1 MSMQARDSRFTKR
14 SIPVLAVLCVMV
26 AAVPFAGSSIGRAFL
41 ASTLGASR
49 PEAQP
54 VAWREVA
61 GRTVIE
67 AADRGNNWIRFDD
80 GVEIEPAA
88 NAKPTGRPLGI
99 VRADFDNDGMPDLAV
114 SSADGTTGAI
124 RIFRGNLGAVFPYA
138 PEAREAVAAGTPVGA
153 PFLLPALD
161 VATPVSPE
169 HMIAG
174 DFDGDGNADLA
185 VAKSGDDTVY
195 VLPGIGHAQ
204 FGAARSIALA
214 GTVTALAA
222 GDVNRPDGRPEI
234 LVGVANGRSA
244 QILVVSGVTAAGA
257 AAPLSIDIPGNARDI
272 AVGDVTGTRFADVI
286 AATTAGVV
294 LVPGLD
300 SARETPVLQVEIAS
314 ARSDVRSIAL
324 GDFGG
329 GYRLDVAILGD
340 NGSIDL
346 LVGPDPLDTM
356 AKASEK
362 PAIVE
367 EFASTSGGA
376 VRIVAANVSSRTGM
390 DLVALDG
397 AGNSLAIL
405 EGGRVAQAGDAAPVA
420 LNVAGSPVAALA
432 MRLNPDATDDLVV
445 VSSES
450 ATPVVMTS
458 SRLRAPFVVTNTN
471 DAGAGSLRDAIA
483 QANTLGGADSI
494 SFSIAGA
501 GPHTISLMSAL
512 GQISEQ
518 VDIDGTTEPDFA
530 GTPIVV
536 LNGSGAGGAIG
547 LDVVSAS
554 SVKVRGLVI
563 QNFSGAGI
571 SVNSGTGPVIEG
583 CYIGTNLAGTIAA
596 PNLGGGVVLTSTN
609 AGTIGGTTAAARN
622 VISGNG
628 AQGVQLQSFA
638 NGALIQ
644 GNYIGVTAG
653 GNTAL
658 GNALNGVEIN
668 DGISNLVGDGTAGA
682 TNVIS
687 SNTAGG
693 GLSNGVY
700 LHGGMSNM
708 NQVSGNIIGL
718 ASNGTTVLGN
728 GANGVLNDCP
738 NTLIGGPTPLARNII
753 SGNLESGIRVE
764 SQSFSCFIA
773 GNYIGLDVNGTLD
786 RGNGNEGV
794 WLAGGFNNSLGGPMP
809 GEGNVISGNQF
820 SGAKVSGGNG
830 QVVGANLI
838 GLNAS
843 GMGAI
848 PNSLDGVRVSGG
860 AGIHVIL
867 NTIAGNTGNGIGVDG
882 GSELEFGEN
891 DIAQN
896 GGLGIDLGLD
906 GVTPN
911 DLGDGDMGAG
921 DLQNFPVIT
930 SAVTDMGVTT
940 VMGTL
945 NSGATS
951 DYLILFYI
959 SPSCDGSGFGEGKVF
974 AGNVTVTTDN
984 AGDAP
989 FSVNLDIPAMSGESV
1004 TATASLL
1011 GLPKRSG
1018 KARDTQL
1025 PTSVPIT
1032 TSEFSQCFTATTLDA
1047 DVSISLA
1054 DAPDPVAAGSN
1065 ITYTLTVNNAGPL
1078 TADNTLVSIDTPPNT
1093 TFQSASAPI
1102 GWSVM
1107 SPAVDGTGTV
1117 TFSNP
1122 MLMPGGPQMLTV
1134 VVKVLSFTSG
1144 GTVIPATSTISSDLN
1159 DPSPSNNSAMTTT
1172 TVQQLADLTVNKF
1185 ANVSSAMPGT
1195 DIIYTVEVSGNGPDD
1210 SQNVTLTDVIPTNTT
1225 FQSIVSP
1232 GGWTVM
1238 TPPVNGTGTI
1248 TATRPT
1254 VGFKTFHQFTITV
1267 RVNNGVSGGVTIT
1280 NTATVSSSTPDPDNT
1295 DNSASVDVTVDAPPA
1310 QADLS
1315 VTRVASP
1322 DPAIRGENLTYTVT
1336 VSNNGP
1342 DTSSILAL
1350 TETLP
1355 ADVTLVSFNVP
1366 AGWTVQGQGGG
1377 GKKAESPR
1385 GSPLVATANSMAPN
1399 TAAIF
1404 TVVVS
1409 VSLLTPDG
1417 TFLEGQSQIS
1427 SEGTP
1432 DPNQS
1437 NNLASTSTEVGPP
1450 PQTDLELDK
1459 TATPSTV
1466 APGSSITYN
1475 LVATNIGT
1483 ENATDLTISDAT
1495 PAGTTFVSASPSSGG
1510 SLTVPSANGTGS
1522 IACVWPGVTAPGESR
1537 TLTVILNVSASA
1549 ENGST
1554 IVNTASTA
1562 SLAFE
1567 SDFSNNSDSASV
1579 AVSTDEN
1586 LPMADVEI
1594 STSSIPEMID
1604 TGEQL
1609 VYTILVTNNGPDT
1622 AENVLLRTSSPL
1634 GTRFVSLTTT
1644 QGTVTAPPAGGV
1656 GVAEVAIGDI
1666 ESGNTVTVV
1675 MTVNVIGEGGDTV
1688 SIDVVIESD
1697 TNDPVGGNNSISG
1710 STDVVAGNDV
1720 LLTWDPPLPT
1730 VGDERNPPLHLQ
1742 SQTVTKS
1749 ALAAAASK
1757 VAGPRNTLV
1766 GYNIYRS
1773 NTPNTTPIPS
1783 NFFTSVGPGTTTVVA
1798 PTAPGGSFFVVT
1810 AQYPNGE
1817 SGETNA
1823 ASGGIPEPD
1832 IDSFQIKGRKVIV
1845 NGTGFT
1851 DNVTVFIDG
1860 IPFTKTAKVKKEN
1873 TRVQQKGR
1881 LLTGQ
1886 SVSDYLN
1893 QQGGVLLVSVL
1904 NSDTGIG
1911 TFLYRR

>member
-61 GRTVIE
+61 GRTLIE

-88 NAKPTGRPLGI
+88 SSKPTGRPLGL

-114 SSADGTTGAI
+114 SSVDGTTGAI
-124 RIFRGNLGAVFPYA
+124 RIFRGNLGAVFPNA

-222 GDVNRPDGRPEI
+222 GDVNRPDGRPEL

-244 QILVVSGVTAAGA
+244 QILVLSGVTAAGA

-324 GDFGG
+324 GDFSG
-329 GYRLDVAILGD
+329 GYRLDVAILGN

-397 AGNSLAIL
+397 AGNSLAIF
-405 EGGRVAQAGDAAPVA
+405 EGGRVAQAGDAGPVA

-432 MRLNPDATDDLVV
+432 MRLTPDAIDDLVV
-445 VSSES
+445 VTSES
-450 ATPVVMTS
+450 ATPVVLQS
-458 SRLRAPFVVTNTN
+458 ARLRAPFTVTNTN
-471 DAGAGSLRDAIA
+471 DSGAGSLRDAID
-483 QANTLGGADSI
+483 QANMLSGADSI
-494 SFSIAGA
+494 SFNIAGP
-501 GPHTISLMSAL
+501 GPHTIFLLSVLPV
-512 GQISEQ
+512 ISETL
-518 VDIDGTTEPDFA
+518 DIDGTTEPDFA
-530 GTPIVV
+530 GTPVVV
-536 LNGSGAGGAIG
+536 LNGTGAGTAHGIDTLG
-547 LDVVSAS
+547 TTN
-554 SVKVRGLVI
+554 VKIRGLVI
-563 QNFSGAGI
+563 RNFSAGAGI
-571 SVNSGTGPVIEG
+571 LINASSTAVIEG
-583 CYIGTNLAGTIAA
+583 CYIGTTVTGTVAA
-596 PNLGGGVVLTSTN
+596 ANLGGVSVSGGSAT
-609 AGTIGGTTAAARN
+609 TIGGTVAGARN
-622 VISGNG
+622 VLSGNMN
-628 AQGVQLQSFA
+628 QGIAVVSSS
-638 NGALIQ
+638 GTLIQ
-644 GNYIGVTAG
+644 GNYIGITSG
-653 GNTAL
+653 GNAPL
-658 GNALNGVEIN
+658 GNGLNGVELVDAN
-668 DGISNLVGDGTAGA
+668 GAQVGDGTAGA

-764 SQSFSCFIA
+764 SQSFNCFIT

-848 PNSLDGVRVSGG
+848 PNSADGVRVSGG
-860 AGIHVIL
+860 AGIHVFL

-882 GSELEFGEN
+882 GTELEFAEN

-911 DLGDGDMGAG
+911 DLGDGDVGAG

-945 NSGATS
+945 NSEAAS

-959 SPSCDGSGFGEGKVF
+959 SPSCDGSGFGEGKVY

-1011 GLPKRSG
+1011 GFPKRSG

-1025 PTSVPIT
+1025 PPSVPIT

-1122 MLMPGGPQMLTV
+1122 MLVPGGPQMLTV

-1144 GTVIPATSTISSDLN
+1144 GTVIPATATISSDLN

-1322 DPAIRGENLTYTVT
+1322 DPAIRGQNLTYTVT

-1355 ADVTLVSFNVP
+1355 AEVTLVSFNVP

-1432 DPNQS
+1432 DPNQG
-1437 NNLASTSTEVGPP
+1437 NNLASTSTVVGPP
-1450 PQTDLELDK
+1450 PQTDLALDK
-1459 TATPSTV
+1459 TANVNTV

-1475 LVATNIGT
+1475 LVTTNIGT
-1483 ENATDLTISDAT
+1483 GSATDLTITDAT

-1510 SLTVPSANGTGS
+1510 ILTVPSANGTGS

-1537 TLTVILNVSASA
+1537 TLTVILNVSAAA

-1567 SDFSNNSDSASV
+1567 SDFSNNSDSVSV

-1766 GYNIYRS
+1766 GYNVYRS

-1832 IDSFQIKGRKVIV
+1832 IDSFQIKGGKVIV

-1893 QQGGVLLVSVL
+1893 QQGGVVLVSVL

>member
-49 PEAQP
+49 PEAQT

-80 GVEIEPAA
+80 GLEVEPAA
-88 NAKPTGRPLGI
+88 SAKPAGRPFGL

-124 RIFRGNLGAVFPYA
+124 RIFRGNLGAVYPNA

-161 VATPVSPE
+161 VTTPVSPE
-169 HMIAG
+169 YMIAG

-195 VLPGIGHAQ
+195 VLPGVGHAE

-214 GTVTALAA
+214 GTVTALAS
-222 GDVNRPDGRPEI
+222 GDVNRPDGRPEL

-257 AAPLSIDIPGNARDI
+257 AAPVSIDVPGNVRDI

-300 SARETPVLQVEIAS
+300 SARETSVPEVEIAS

-324 GDFGG
+324 GDLGG

-346 LVGPDPLDTM
+346 LVGPDPRDTM
-356 AKASEK
+356 AKATEK

-367 EFASTSGGA
+367 GFASTSDGA

-397 AGNSLAIL
+397 TGNSLAMF
-405 EGGRVAQAGDAAPVA
+405 EGGNAAQTGSAAPVA

-432 MRLNPDATDDLVV
+432 MRLNPDVIDDLVV
-445 VSSES
+445 VTSQS
-450 ATPVVMTS
+450 ATPVILQS
-458 SRLRAPFVVTNTN
+458 ARLRAPFTVTNTN
-471 DAGAGSLRDAIA
+471 DSGAGSLRDAID
-483 QANTLGGADSI
+483 QANMLSGADSI
-494 SFSIAGA
+494 SFNIAGP
-501 GPHTISLMSAL
+501 GPHTISLLSVL
-512 GQISEQ
+512 PVISETL
-518 VDIDGTTEPDFA
+518 DIDGTTEPDFA
-530 GTPIVV
+530 GTPVVV
-536 LNGSGAGGAIG
+536 LNGTGAGTAHGIDTLG
-547 LDVVSAS
+547 TTN
-554 SVKVRGLVI
+554 VKIRGLVI
-563 QNFSGAGI
+563 RNFSAGAGI
-571 SVNSGTGPVIEG
+571 LINASSTAVVEG
-583 CYIGTNLAGTIAA
+583 CYIGTTVTGTVAA
-596 PNLGGGVVLTSTN
+596 ANLGGVSVSGGSAT
-609 AGTIGGTTAAARN
+609 TIGGTVAGARN
-622 VISGNG
+622 VLSGNMN
-628 AQGVQLQSFA
+628 QGIAVVSSS
-638 NGALIQ
+638 GTLIQ
-644 GNYIGVTAG
+644 GNYIGTTSG
-653 GNTAL
+653 GNAPL
-658 GNALNGVEIN
+658 GNGLNGVE
-668 DGISNLVGDGTAGA
+668 LVDANGAQVGNGTAGA

-738 NTLIGGPTPLARNII
+738 NTLIGGSTPLARNII

-764 SQSFSCFIA
+764 SQSFGCFIA

-848 PNSLDGVRVSGG
+848 PNSADGVRVSGG
-860 AGIHVIL
+860 VGIHVIL

-882 GSELEFGEN
+882 GNELEFAEN

-911 DLGDGDMGAG
+911 DLGDGDVGAG

-945 NSGATS
+945 NSEATS

-959 SPSCDGSGFGEGKVF
+959 SPSCDGSGFGEGKVY

-984 AGDAP
+984 GGDAP

-1011 GLPKRSG
+1011 GLPARSG

-1025 PTSVPIT
+1025 PPPIPLT
-1032 TSEFSQCFTATTLDA
+1032 TSEFSQCFTATSLDA
-1047 DVSISLA
+1047 DVSVGLA

-1107 SPAVDGTGTV
+1107 SPPVDGTGTV

-1144 GTVIPATSTISSDLN
+1144 GTVIPATATISSDLN
-1159 DPSPSNNSAMTTT
+1159 DPVPGNNNSATST
-1172 TVQQLADLTVNKF
+1172 TVQVQANLQVFKM
-1185 ANVSSAMPGT
+1185 ANVSTAMPGT
-1195 DIIYTVEVSGNGPDD
+1195 DIIYTVDIFGNGPD
-1210 SQNVTLTDVIPTNTT
+1210 SSSNVTLTDVVPANTT

-1232 GGWTVM
+1232 GGWSVT

-1248 TATRPT
+1248 TATNPS
-1254 VGFKTFHQFTITV
+1254 VGFKSTHSFTITV
-1267 RVNNGVSGGVTIT
+1267 RVNNGVSGGVVIT
-1280 NTATVSSSTPDPDNT
+1280 NTATVSSPTPDPDNT
-1295 DNSASVDVTVDAPPA
+1295 DNSDSADVTVMAPPA
-1310 QADLS
+1310 QADMS
-1315 VTRVASP
+1315 ITRVAAP
-1322 DPAIRGENLTYTVT
+1322 DPAVRGDNLTYTIT

-1342 DTSSILAL
+1342 DAASAL
-1350 TETLP
+1350 SMFETLP
-1355 ADVTLVSFNVP
+1355 NDTTLVSVTLP
-1366 AGWTVQGQGGG
+1366 AGWTEGGKGQGGRTARG
-1377 GKKAESPR
+1377 G
-1385 GSPLVATANSMAPN
+1385 GFPLEYVTSSMAPN

-1417 TFLEGQSQIS
+1417 TFLDGE
-1427 SEGTP
+1427 SEIVSFGTP
-1432 DPNQS
+1432 DPNPS
-1437 NNLASTSTEVGPP
+1437 NNVASTSTEVGPP
-1450 PQTDLELDK
+1450 PQTDLALDK

-1466 APGSSITYN
+1466 APGSAITYN

-1522 IACVWPGVTAPGESR
+1522 ILCAWPGVTAPGESR

-1549 ENGST
+1549 EDGST

-1567 SDFSNNSDSASV
+1567 SDFSNNSDSVSV
-1579 AVSTDEN
+1579 AVSADEN

-1697 TNDPVGGNNSISG
+1697 TNDPVAGNNSISG

-1783 NFFTSVGPGTTTVVA
+1783 NFFTSVGSGTTTVVA

-1832 IDSFQIKGRKVIV
+1832 IDSFQIKGGKVVI

-1893 QQGGVLLVSVL
+1893 QQGGVVLVSVL